1 MTSASHLL
9 TEDRPDFERLLD
21 SALHSAEFT
30 VGAGRGRPLAP
41 EQLRARALGATAEI
55 SASASAEYERYVE
68 LRAELRRPTVSGGVG
83 GGGGT
88 LGGAEGIRFSGARAG
103 GQGGSSSAGVAAA
116 AAVLVP
122 VLAGTAAVIFLLV
135 GYLLHLMDPEPSV
148 ASSMRTAGW
157 IFAILAVAAIVIS
170 MVALLLTA
178 VRNGSTSIR
187 AAASRDLTEQV
198 DRAREEWRAA
208 LLERGIEPFI
218 EQALAGG
225 ESGRGDGAGGSD
237 GLDGGELDGL
247 DGLDG
252 GGPDGGGGGGAYPA
266 VRTTDPTVTRTP
278 RLGYSRPAF
287 SSPDD
292 GQSADGP
299 SYSSPDFTSPDYGG
313 PEHDPD

>member
-21 SALHSAEFT
+21 TALHSAEFT
-30 VGAGRGRPLAP
+30 VGAGRARPLNP
-41 EQLRARALGATAEI
+41 EQLRTKALGAMAAI
-55 SASASAEYERYVE
+55 SACASAEYERYVR
-68 LRAELRRPTVSGGVG
+68 LRTELRRPTPS
-83 GGGGT
+83 GGT
-88 LGGAEGIRFSGARAG
+88 LGGAEGIRFAGAMAG
-103 GQGGSSSAGVAAA
+103 GQSGSTNAGVAAA

-135 GYLLHLMDPEPSV
+135 GYLLQLMDPEPSV
-148 ASSMRTAGW
+148 ASSMRQAGW
-157 IFAILAVAAIVIS
+157 IFAMLAVAAIVIA

-187 AAASRDLTEQV
+187 AAASRELTDEV
-198 DRAREEWRAA
+198 DRAREEWREA
-208 LLERGIEPFI
+208 LLARGIQPFL
-218 EQALAGG
+218 EQALAVGA
-225 ESGRGDGAGGSD
+225 EAGGPEGVGS
-237 GLDGGELDGL
+237 
-247 DGLDG
+247 
-252 GGPDGGGGGGAYPA
+252 GGGGAYPA
-266 VRTTDPTVTRTP
+266 VRTDPAATRTP

-292 GQSADGP
+292 GQAKDGP

>member
-1 MTSASHLL
+1 
-9 TEDRPDFERLLD
+9 
-21 SALHSAEFT
+21 
-30 VGAGRGRPLAP
+30 
-41 EQLRARALGATAEI
+41 
-55 SASASAEYERYVE
+55 
-68 LRAELRRPTVSGGVG
+68 
-83 GGGGT
+83 
-88 LGGAEGIRFSGARAG
+88 G

-148 ASSMRTAGW
+148 ASSMRQAGW

-178 VRNGSTSIR
+178 LRNGSTSIR

-208 LLERGIEPFI
+208 LLERGIQPFI

-225 ESGRGDGAGGSD
+225 ESGRGDGGPEAGD
-237 GLDGGELDGL
+237 LDGL
-247 DGLDG
+247 DGA
-252 GGPDGGGGGGAYPA
+252 GPDGGGGGGAYPA

>member
-21 SALHSAEFT
+21 TALSNAEFA
-30 VGAGRGRPLAP
+30 VGAGRGRPLDP
-41 EQLRARALGATAEI
+41 ERLRARALGATAEI
-55 SASASAEYERYVE
+55 SATASAEYEHYVG
-68 LRAELRRPTVSGGVG
+68 LRTELRRPAASGGPLG
-83 GGGGT
+83 GG
-88 LGGAEGIRFSGARAG
+88 EGIRLTG
-103 GQGGSSSAGVAAA
+103 GQGGGSSAGVAAA

-122 VLAGTAAVIFLLV
+122 VLAGTAALIFLLV
-135 GYLLHLMDPEPSV
+135 GYLLQLMDPEPSV
-148 ASSMRTAGW
+148 ASSMRQAGW
-157 IFAILAVAAIVIS
+157 IFAMLAVGAIVIS

-208 LLERGIEPFI
+208 LLERGIQPFI
-218 EQALAGG
+218 ERALAGP
-225 ESGRGDGAGGSD
+225 GAGGPEAGAPD
-237 GLDGGELDGL
+237 VGGPEV
-247 DGLDG
+247 
-252 GGPDGGGGGGAYPA
+252 GGPDVGGPEGGAGGGGAYPA
-266 VRTTDPTVTRTP
+266 VRTDPTATRTP

-292 GQSADGP
+292 GQSTDGP

>member
-68 LRAELRRPTVSGGVG
+68 LRAELRRPSVSGV

-225 ESGRGDGAGGSD
+225 ESGRGDGAGGPD
-237 GLDGGELDGL
+237 GLDGGDL
-247 DGLDG
+247 
-252 GGPDGGGGGGAYPA
+252 DGGGGGGAYPA

>member
-21 SALHSAEFT
+21 TALHSAEFT
-30 VGAGRGRPLAP
+30 VGAGRGRPLDP
-41 EQLRARALGATAEI
+41 EQLRARALGASAEI
-55 SASASAEYERYVE
+55 SASASAEYTRYVE
-68 LRAELRRPTVSGGVG
+68 LRAELRRPSAS
-83 GGGGT
+83 GGT
-88 LGGAEGIRFSGARAG
+88 LGGEGIRLSGARAG
-103 GQGGSSSAGVAAA
+103 GQGGDSSAGVAAA

-148 ASSMRTAGW
+148 ASSMRQAGW
-157 IFAILAVAAIVIS
+157 IFAMLAVAAIVIS
-170 MVALLLTA
+170 MAALLLTA

-187 AAASRDLTEQV
+187 AAASRDLSEQV

-208 LLERGIEPFI
+208 LLERGIRPFI

-225 ESGRGDGAGGSD
+225 AGPGGA
-237 GLDGGELDGL
+237 DGGPET
-247 DGLDG
+247 
-252 GGPDGGGGGGAYPA
+252 GGPDGGGAGGGGAYPA
-266 VRTTDPTVTRTP
+266 VRTDPTVTRTP

-292 GQSADGP
+292 GQPADGP

>member
-9 TEDRPDFERLLD
+9 TEDRPEFERLLD
-21 SALHSAEFT
+21 TALHNAEFT
-30 VGAGRGRPLAP
+30 VGAGRGRPLNP
-41 EQLRARALGATAEI
+41 EQLRTRALGATAEI
-55 SASASAEYERYVE
+55 SASASAEYARYVE
-68 LRAELRRPTVSGGVG
+68 LRTELRRPSA
-83 GGGGT
+83 GGGT
-88 LGGAEGIRFSGARAG
+88 LGGPDGIRFSGARG
-103 GQGGSSSAGVAAA
+103 GAQGDNSSAGVAAA

-135 GYLLHLMDPEPSV
+135 GYLLHLMNPEPSV
-148 ASSMRTAGW
+148 ASSMRQAGW
-157 IFAILAVAAIVIS
+157 IFAILAAAAIVIS

-208 LLERGIEPFI
+208 LLERGIQPFI

-225 ESGRGDGAGGSD
+225 AE
-237 GLDGGELDGL
+237 
-247 DGLDG
+247 G
-252 GGPDGGGGGGAYPA
+252 GGPDAGGPDAGPEGGGPGGGGAYPA
-266 VRTTDPTVTRTP
+266 VRTDPTVTRTP

-292 GQSADGP
+292 GQSKDGP